1 MSVGQKRI
9 LLVEDEPSIRL
20 LLVDSLEDAGFD
32 VLEAA
37 NGDEAACLLVY
48 LTMSTWSSPTSRC
61 RVAGMATL

>member
-20 LLVDSLEDAGFD
+20 LLVDSLGYAGFD

-37 NGDEAACLLVY
+37 NGE
-48 LTMSTWSSPTSRC
+48 
-61 RVAGMATL
+61 